1 MCESVGDFY
10 DYLHEILDKHEANY
24 NVEDGTVRLLKRG
37 FLAKLRLGHPTVTLR
52 RRLPWCLFPNNFSN
66 E

>member
-24 NVEDGTVRLLKRG
+24 NIEDGTFYKDFQKG
-37 FLAKLRLGHPTVTLR
+37 FSREKTFPAKLRQGDPIEKLR
-52 RRLPWCLFPNNFSN
+52 RQFP
-66 E
+66 

>member
-24 NVEDGTVRLLKRG
+24 NVEDGKFHISERG
-37 FLAKLRLGHPTVTLR
+37 SEGRDGGSWSGTNTDILGRPSD
-52 RRLPWCLFPNNFSN
+52 PWS
-66 E
+66 

>member
-24 NVEDGTVRLLKRG
+24 NVEDGKFHISERG
-37 FLAKLRLGHPTVTLR
+37 SEGRDEHGHFRSSFGPLVLNNTL
-52 RRLPWCLFPNNFSN
+52 
-66 E
+66 